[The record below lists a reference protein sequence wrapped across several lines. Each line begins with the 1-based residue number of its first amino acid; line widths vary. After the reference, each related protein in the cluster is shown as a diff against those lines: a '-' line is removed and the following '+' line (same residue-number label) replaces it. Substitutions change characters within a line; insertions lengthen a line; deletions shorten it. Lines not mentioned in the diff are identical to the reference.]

1 MASFD
6 EIVSKMTAAIKGV
19 REAVLGKDV
28 REFIASGY
36 ESVLD
41 AYSRRPPERQGTH
54 LWPAGRWSWSAA
66 CPCCAPSLAA
76 CMRVFEGFYRVSF
89 NKTQHSPTFA
99 AGVMV

>member
-36 ESVLD
+36 SLKLP
-41 AYSRRPPERQGTH
+41 RPSH
-54 LWPAGRWSWSAA
+54 SAN
-66 CPCCAPSLAA
+66 CFLIC
-76 CMRVFEGFYRVSF
+76 VS
-89 NKTQHSPTFA
+89 
-99 AGVMV
+99 